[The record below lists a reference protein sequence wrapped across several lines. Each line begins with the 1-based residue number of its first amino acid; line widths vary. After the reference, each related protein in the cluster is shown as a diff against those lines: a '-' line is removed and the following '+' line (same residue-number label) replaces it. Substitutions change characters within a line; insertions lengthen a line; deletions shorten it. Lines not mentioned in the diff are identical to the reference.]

1 MTEHFL
7 NNREITVLT
16 LRFGLA
22 DGRSR
27 TLENT
32 AKELGPIE
40 SHLVRLPK
48 HHPCAL
54 RIATRERVRQIEAKA
69 LRKLRRAVDTPTCCP
84 ECIDIYALISSGIKS
99 KIAEAVG
106 N

>member
-40 SHLVRLPK
+40 SQLGG
-48 HHPCAL
+48 L

-69 LRKLRRAVDTPTCCP
+69 LRKLRRAVDAPTCCP
-84 ECIDIYALISSGIKS
+84 ECIDIYALISSGIKF
-99 KIAEAVG
+99 KIEVK
-106 N
+106 

>member
-16 LRFGLA
+16 LRFGLE

-40 SHLVRLPK
+40 HQLGG
-48 HHPCAL
+48 L
-54 RIATRERVRQIEAKA
+54 RMATRKRVRQIEAKG
-69 LRKLRRAVDTPTCCP
+69 LRKVMRAAEAPTCCHD
-84 ECIDIYALISSGIKS
+84 CINIQAIIAAEMKS
-99 KIAEAVG
+99 KIAKA
-106 N
+106 

>member
-40 SHLVRLPK
+40 SQLGG
-48 HHPCAL
+48 L

-69 LRKLRRAVDTPTCCP
+69 MRKLRRAVDSPTCCP

-99 KIAEAVG
+99 KIAVK
-106 N
+106 

>member
-40 SHLVRLPK
+40 SQLGG
-48 HHPCAL
+48 L
-54 RIATRERVRQIEAKA
+54 RIAM
-69 LRKLRRAVDTPTCCP
+69 RKLRRAVDAPTCCP

-99 KIAEAVG
+99 KIEVK
-106 N
+106 

>member
-40 SHLVRLPK
+40 SRLGG
-48 HHPCAL
+48 L

-69 LRKLRRAVDTPTCCP
+69 MRKLRRAVNAPTCCP
-84 ECIDIYALISSGIKS
+84 ECIDMYALISSGIKS

>member
-40 SHLVRLPK
+40 SQLGG
-48 HHPCAL
+48 L

-69 LRKLRRAVDTPTCCP
+69 MRKLRRAVDAPTCCP

-99 KIAEAVG
+99 KIEVK
-106 N
+106 

>member
-40 SHLVRLPK
+40 SQLGG
-48 HHPCAL
+48 L

-69 LRKLRRAVDTPTCCP
+69 MRKLRRAVGAPTCCP

-99 KIAEAVG
+99 KIEVK
-106 N
+106 

>member
-40 SHLVRLPK
+40 SRLGG
-48 HHPCAL
+48 L

-69 LRKLRRAVDTPTCCP
+69 MRKLRRAVNAPTCCP